1 MTTTMTT
8 TTTMRRLFLNRA
20 WALAALAALSAGA
33 LALHATPAR
42 AAATA
47 PDAFVREISKNLL
60 DAVKADAAIQAGDIP
75 KVIALVDAKLLPH
88 LNFPRMTAS
97 AVGVRWR
104 QASPEQR
111 ERLQSEFKTLL
122 VRTYAGALAQVKPE
136 TDLHFMPLRM
146 RPGDENVLVRSE
158 VRGGGN
164 EPIQLDYR
172 LERHGESWRIYDVNV
187 LGIWLVDQY
196 RSSFAQEIATGG
208 IDGLITR
215 LAERNAAPA
224 SAPAGAAASAPSK

>member
-1 MTTTMTT
+1 MN
-8 TTTMRRLFLNRA
+8 RRIALTR
-20 WALAALAALSAGA
+20 ALALATLAAGA
-33 LALHATPAR
+33 LVLPAAAAR

-47 PDAFVREISKNLL
+47 PDAFVREISQNLL
-60 DAVKADAAIQAGDIP
+60 DTIKADAAVQAGDIP
-75 KVIALVDAKLLPH
+75 KVIDLVDAKLLPH

-104 QASPEQR
+104 QATPEQR
-111 ERLQSEFKTLL
+111 ARLQTEFKTLL
-122 VRTYAGALAQVKPE
+122 VRTYAGALAQVKPQTE
-136 TDLHFMPLRM
+136 LHFMPLRM
-146 RPGDENVLVRSE
+146 RPGDESVLVRSE
-158 VRGGGN
+158 VRGGGS

-172 LERHGESWRIYDVNV
+172 LERHAESWRIYDVNV

-224 SAPAGAAASAPSK
+224 NAPAGAAASAPSK

>member
-1 MTTTMTT
+1 MI
-8 TTTMRRLFLNRA
+8 RRFALTRA
-20 WALAALAALSAGA
+20 LALAARVALAAGV
-33 LALHATPAR
+33 LALPAAHAQAS
-42 AAATA
+42 ATA
-47 PDAFVREISKNLL
+47 PDAFVRKISQELL
-60 DAVKADAAIQAGDIP
+60 DAVKADPAIQAGDIP

-104 QASPEQR
+104 QATPEQR
-111 ERLQSEFKTLL
+111 ERLQAEFKTLL
-122 VRTYAGALAQVKPE
+122 VRTYSGALAQVKPQTE
-136 TDLHFMPLRM
+136 LHFKPLRM
-146 RPGDENVLVRSE
+146 RPDDAEVLVRSE
-158 VRGGGN
+158 VRGGGA

-172 LERHGESWRIYDVNV
+172 LERLGDSWRIWDVNV

-208 IDGLITR
+208 LDGLIAR

-224 SAPAGAAASAPSK
+224 DAPAK

>member
-1 MTTTMTT
+1 MTTT
-8 TTTMRRLFLNRA
+8 TTTMRRLFLTRT
-20 WALAALAALSAGA
+20 WALAALAA

-42 AAATA
+42 AEATA

-75 KVIALVDAKLLPH
+75 RVIALVDAKLLPH

-104 QASPEQR
+104 QATPEQR
-111 ERLQSEFKTLL
+111 ERLQAEFKTLL

-136 TDLHFMPLRM
+136 TELHFMPLRM
-146 RPGDENVLVRSE
+146 RPGDETVLVRSE

-172 LERHGESWRIYDVNV
+172 LERHGESWRIFDVNV

-208 IDGLITR
+208 IDGLIAR

-224 SAPAGAAASAPSK
+224 SAPAGTSASAPSK

>member
-1 MTTTMTT
+1 MKGTTTMI
-8 TTTMRRLFLNRA
+8 RRLALTR
-20 WALAALAALSAGA
+20 ALALTVLAAGA
-33 LALHATPAR
+33 LGLPAAPALAST
-42 AAATA
+42 AA
-47 PDAFVREISKNLL
+47 PEAFVREISQKLL

-75 KVIALVDAKLLPH
+75 KVIELVDAKLLPH

-104 QASPEQR
+104 QATPEQR
-111 ERLQSEFKTLL
+111 ERLQAEFKTLL
-122 VRTYAGALAQVKPE
+122 VRTYAGALAQVKPQTE
-136 TDLHFMPLRM
+136 LHFRPLRM
-146 RPGDENVLVRSE
+146 RPEDAEVVVRSE

-172 LERHGESWRIYDVNV
+172 LERNGDGWRIYDVNV

-224 SAPAGAAASAPSK
+224 AAGAGANPPAK